1 MSRYSRQISVK
12 SVGQR
17 GHLRVRNGSVKVYG
31 SGLDSQVCALY
42 LAGAGVGT
50 IFCHSKVM
58 NQVQAINSE
67 IKILEISEDS
77 TDFRAVCGK
86 ETFRSKKTNEL
97 GRGSQVARDVIA
109 CFLREQ

>member
-12 SVGQR
+12 SVGEQ
-17 GHLRVRNGSVKVYG
+17 GHLRIRNGSVEIYG
-31 SGLDSQVCALY
+31 DGLDSQICALY

-50 IFCHSKVM
+50 IFCHSKLID
-58 NQVQAINSE
+58 QVQAINSE
-67 IKILEISEDS
+67 IKTLEIAEDS

-109 CFLREQ
+109 CFLRGQ

>member
-12 SVGQR
+12 SVGPR
-17 GHLRVRNGSVKVYG
+17 GHSRVRNGSVEIYG
-31 SGLDSQVCALY
+31 HGLDSQICALY

-50 IFCHSKVM
+50 ISCHSKVID
-58 NQVQAINSE
+58 QVRAINSE
-67 IKILEISEDS
+67 VETLEIAEDS
-77 TDFRAVCGK
+77 TDFRAVCRK